1 MHYLHNDY
9 MEKRNLFYV
18 LGLILAMGTNSADAC
33 TGIMLKSKDNAIVA
47 ARTIDWSG
55 AEMDNMYVVVPRD
68 FSQQSLLPGGAT
80 DGMEFVSKYGY
91 VGLAV
96 EEPQFVVDGTNEAG
110 LSAAL
115 FYFPKYG
122 QYQPYDSELKNRTIA
137 DFQVVSWILSQFSTI
152 DEVKSAI
159 PSVRIA
165 NIDSRAGTV
174 HWRIVEPSGRV
185 AILEIV
191 NGVPNIY
198 DSELG
203 VLTNSPGYPWHMT
216 NLNNYVNLM
225 PGTAGPTKMGPIE
238 LSAFGAG
245 SGFLGLPGDFTPPS
259 RFVRAAFLQ
268 SYSLQRANG
277 YDAVMQAFHILNN
290 FDVPLGVQF
299 AVGKAPNNMP
309 SATQWTIASD
319 LKNRQIY
326 YHTMYDRTVRRIDMG
341 AIDFTTVP
349 YQYHPLDETKQ
360 QTIINAPIT
369 NMPSAT
375 MQSRTPQ
382 EIADKVFVQ

>member
-1 MHYLHNDY
+1 M
-9 MEKRNLFYV
+9 
-18 LGLILAMGTNSADAC
+18 LAIGTSSADAC

-55 AEMDNMYVVVPRD
+55 AEMDNMYVVVPRN

-80 DGMEFVSKYGY
+80 DGMEFVSRYGY

-152 DEVKSAI
+152 DEVKAAI

-174 HWRIVEPSGRV
+174 HWRIVEPGGRV

-191 NGVPNIY
+191 DGVPNIY
-198 DSELG
+198 DSKLG

-225 PGTAGPTKMGPIE
+225 PGTAGPTEMGPIE

-245 SGFLGLPGDFTPPS
+245 SGFLGMPGDFTPPS

-290 FDVPLGVQF
+290 FDVPLGTQF
-299 AVGKAPNNMP
+299 AVGRVPNTMP

-341 AIDFTTVP
+341 AIDFATVP
-349 YQYHPLDETKQ
+349 YQYHPLDETRQ
-360 QTIINAPIT
+360 QTVINAPIT
-369 NMPSAT
+369 NTPSAA